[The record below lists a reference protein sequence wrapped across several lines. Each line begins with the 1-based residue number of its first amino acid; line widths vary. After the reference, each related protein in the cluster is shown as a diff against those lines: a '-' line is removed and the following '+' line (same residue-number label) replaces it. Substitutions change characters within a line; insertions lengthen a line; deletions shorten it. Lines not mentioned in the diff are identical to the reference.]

1 MKKHFNI
8 ETLGSKLYY
17 IYRLLKLSI
26 FMFNLFIIYKYFFD
40 KPILITLSIVLNIIY
55 IILYI
60 NRLYLNIVAGI
71 FIYLAS
77 NNIVLSVALGLS
89 IGNNISYIID
99 FLFIK
104 LISLIS
110 RIANS
115 WYFIIVGEIN
125 SGLTITLHLTFDI
138 RMI

>member
-40 KPILITLSIVLNIIY
+40 KPILVTLSIVLNIIY

-115 WYFIIVGEIN
+115 
-125 SGLTITLHLTFDI
+125 
-138 RMI
+138 